1 MDEILCN
8 KLSFFLRKSDEKIQ
22 ENVQITKNVEKK
34 RVKSFHIN
42 MSVMSISLLR
52 QTDKR
57 TTL

>member
-1 MDEILCN
+1 MILYCCLEQQMDEILCN

-42 MSVMSISLLR
+42 VSNEY
-52 QTDKR
+52 
-57 TTL
+57 